1 MDEKEIEMIAEE
13 ELEKAQKADGEAEA
27 EKAEAEGAAEIEAK
41 ELETYKEMSPFRLV
55 LRRFF
60 RSKLSI
66 VGLVMIVFLFA
77 FSFLGPVIYTRWGE
91 TEPDRRPI
99 TVKDEI
105 VISYEDGQGNKIEA
119 TQIIFINK
127 ETRAYQGISL
137 DHLLG
142 TDDQGLDIFVRLMYG
157 GRISLAIGLLSTLIS
172 TVIAV
177 LFGAVSGCA
186 PAWLDA
192 LLMRLTEIFL
202 SVPNLLLVIFLL
214 AAAGKS
220 NVITISAV
228 IGMTSWT
235 SIAKVVRTEVRQIR
249 NSEYVIAS
257 RCMGG
262 SFFYILW
269 HHLAPNF
276 FSSIMFMVV
285 MNIRSA
291 IVAES
296 TLSFMGIGL
305 PLEVISWGSMLSLSE
320 KALMTKAWWIILI
333 PGVFLIVTLLSFTS
347 IGNYLRKQAN
357 RKQRNL

>member
-1 MDEKEIEMIAEE
+1 MTEKTQLFQFAGERPAE
-13 ELEKAQKADGEAEA
+13 KTEA
-27 EKAEAEGAAEIEAK
+27 EKKKKWYQDRPVAAE
-41 ELETYKEMSPFRLV
+41 LFLGLLV
-55 LRRFF
+55 LSCLFCGQIMTKDP
-60 RSKLSI
+60 SYMDLKNCS
-66 VGLVMIVFLFA
+66 VMPCREFLF
-77 FSFLGPVIYTRWGE
+77 
-91 TEPDRRPI
+91 
-99 TVKDEI
+99 
-105 VISYEDGQGNKIEA
+105 
-119 TQIIFINK
+119 
-127 ETRAYQGISL
+127 
-137 DHLLG
+137 G
-142 TDDQGLDIFVRLMYG
+142 TDTMGRDIFSMIWYG

-172 TVIAV
+172 
-177 LFGAVSGCA
+177 
-186 PAWLDA
+186 
-192 LLMRLTEIFL
+192 EIFL

>member
-1 MDEKEIEMIAEE
+1 MVSGPA
-13 ELEKAQKADGEAEA
+13 G
-27 EKAEAEGAAEIEAK
+27 G
-41 ELETYKEMSPFRLV
+41 SR
-55 LRRFF
+55 
-60 RSKLSI
+60 
-66 VGLVMIVFLFA
+66 A
-77 FSFLGPVIYTRWGE
+77 FSGSSCAGLPFLWADY
-91 TEPDRRPI
+91 
-99 TVKDEI
+99 DEGSL
-105 VISYEDGQGNKIEA
+105 VYGSEKLFRHA
-119 TQIIFINK
+119 VP
-127 ETRAYQGISL
+127 GISVWNRYDGKRYFFYDL
-137 DHLLG
+137 VWGKNLNSDRW
-142 TDDQGLDIFVRLMYG
+142 FS
-157 GRISLAIGLLSTLIS
+157 SLAIGLLSTLIS

>member
-1 MDEKEIEMIAEE
+1 MVSGPA
-13 ELEKAQKADGEAEA
+13 G
-27 EKAEAEGAAEIEAK
+27 G
-41 ELETYKEMSPFRLV
+41 SR
-55 LRRFF
+55 
-60 RSKLSI
+60 
-66 VGLVMIVFLFA
+66 A
-77 FSFLGPVIYTRWGE
+77 FSGSSCAGLPFLWA
-91 TEPDRRPI
+91 DH
-99 TVKDEI
+99 DEGSL
-105 VISYEDGQGNKIEA
+105 VYGSEKLFRHA
-119 TQIIFINK
+119 VP
-127 ETRAYQGISL
+127 GISVWNRYDGKRYFL
-137 DHLLG
+137 DDL
-142 TDDQGLDIFVRLMYG
+142 VR
-157 GRISLAIGLLSTLIS
+157 RQNIGLLSTLIS

>member
-1 MDEKEIEMIAEE
+1 MTEKTQLFQFAGERPV
-13 ELEKAQKADGEAEA
+13 EKTEA
-27 EKAEAEGAAEIEAK
+27 EKKKKWYQDRPVAAE
-41 ELETYKEMSPFRLV
+41 LFLGLLV
-55 LRRFF
+55 LGCLFYGQIMTKDP
-60 RSKLSI
+60 SYMDLKNCS
-66 VGLVMIVFLFA
+66 VMPCREFLF
-77 FSFLGPVIYTRWGE
+77 
-91 TEPDRRPI
+91 
-99 TVKDEI
+99 
-105 VISYEDGQGNKIEA
+105 
-119 TQIIFINK
+119 
-127 ETRAYQGISL
+127 
-137 DHLLG
+137 G
-142 TDDQGLDIFVRLMYG
+142 TDTMGRDIFSMIWYG

-235 SIAKVVRTEVRQIR
+235 SITKVVRTEVRQIR

-291 IVAES
+291 IAAES

>member
-1 MDEKEIEMIAEE
+1 MTEKTQLFQFAGERPAE
-13 ELEKAQKADGEAEA
+13 KTEA
-27 EKAEAEGAAEIEAK
+27 EKKKKWYQDRPVAAG
-41 ELETYKEMSPFRLV
+41 LFLGLLV
-55 LRRFF
+55 LGCLFCELIMTKDP
-60 RSKLSI
+60 SYMDLKNCS
-66 VGLVMIVFLFA
+66 VMPCREFLF
-77 FSFLGPVIYTRWGE
+77 
-91 TEPDRRPI
+91 
-99 TVKDEI
+99 
-105 VISYEDGQGNKIEA
+105 
-119 TQIIFINK
+119 
-127 ETRAYQGISL
+127 
-137 DHLLG
+137 G
-142 TDDQGLDIFVRLMYG
+142 TDTMGRDIFSMIWYG

-305 PLEVISWGSMLSLSE
+305 PLEVISWGSMLSLS
-320 KALMTKAWWIILI
+320 
-333 PGVFLIVTLLSFTS
+333 
-347 IGNYLRKQAN
+347 
-357 RKQRNL
+357 

>member
-1 MDEKEIEMIAEE
+1 M
-13 ELEKAQKADGEAEA
+13 
-27 EKAEAEGAAEIEAK
+27 AAG
-41 ELETYKEMSPFRLV
+41 LFLGLLV
-55 LRRFF
+55 LGCLFCRQIMTKDP
-60 RSKLSI
+60 SYMDLKNCS
-66 VGLVMIVFLFA
+66 VMPCREFLF
-77 FSFLGPVIYTRWGE
+77 
-91 TEPDRRPI
+91 
-99 TVKDEI
+99 
-105 VISYEDGQGNKIEA
+105 
-119 TQIIFINK
+119 
-127 ETRAYQGISL
+127 
-137 DHLLG
+137 G
-142 TDDQGLDIFVRLMYG
+142 TDTMGRDIFSMIWYG

-262 SFFYILW
+262 SFSIFYGTIWHRTFFRLLCLW
-269 HHLAPNF
+269 WL
-276 FSSIMFMVV
+276 
-285 MNIRSA
+285 
-291 IVAES
+291 
-296 TLSFMGIGL
+296 
-305 PLEVISWGSMLSLSE
+305 
-320 KALMTKAWWIILI
+320 
-333 PGVFLIVTLLSFTS
+333 
-347 IGNYLRKQAN
+347 
-357 RKQRNL
+357 